1 MIVNTDTKAAADL
14 RLQPAKARL
23 MHLRWPRTAGAQVA
37 LGLLAYALVW
47 LAHLS
52 STALSPPADNI
63 EQLTWVHSLEW
74 GYYKH
79 PPLPTWLIWLPAQ
92 VFGINAWTSY
102 ALGAAVTLASMGLL
116 WRLLAQLRG
125 RSHATLA
132 LLAVLCI
139 TYYNGR
145 LYYYNHNIVLM
156 FFATASA
163 ALCWQAHRSARLR
176 WWAALGVA
184 LGLGLLVKYQ
194 IVVTMVS
201 VLAFWFSQ
209 RAWRDARQRQG
220 LLLATLIVLLI
231 LVPHLQWL
239 RAHDFGPINYAR
251 EASPGAHLNAKARWA
266 DSSQWLLDQLLN
278 RALPAWLLLGAAAC
292 AVGRRPASQPPVAAV
307 TSPSASRSLLL
318 CWGGIPLLFM
328 PLVGLLTGAGLQ
340 LQWGTPFM
348 LFAVPAA
355 MELVGPRV
363 AWSQVPLRRALSVF
377 IAIQVLL
384 LAMSQLTSTR
394 GPEALRDRHWRSFD
408 SKEFA
413 TLVNGP
419 ARREL
424 ADAPLCVISGPAI
437 FAGVLAL
444 ELKDHPKVLID
455 GRLDRS
461 PWLSADQA
469 GHCGQLALRQGPPR
483 PGEHAV
489 GAAFPDLW
497 WRTIPPA
504 LPPTAA
510 EPR

>member
-1 MIVNTDTKAAADL
+1 
-14 RLQPAKARL
+14 
-23 MHLRWPRTAGAQVA
+23 MHLHWPRTAGAQVA
-37 LGLLAYALVW
+37 LGLLAYAVVW

-52 STALSPPADNI
+52 STALSPPTDNI
-63 EQLTWVHSLEW
+63 EQLTWVHALEW

-79 PPLPTWLIWLPAQ
+79 PPLPTWLIWLPTQ
-92 VFGINAWTSY
+92 LVGVNAWTSY
-102 ALGAAVTLASMGLL
+102 ALGATVTLASMGLL

-125 RSHATLA
+125 PSHATLA

-184 LGLGLLVKYQ
+184 LGLGLLAKYQ
-194 IVVTMVS
+194 IVLTMLS
-201 VLAFWFSQ
+201 VLAFWLSQ

-220 LLLATLIVLLI
+220 LLLASLIVLLM

-239 RAHDFGPINYAR
+239 RAHDFGPIDYAR
-251 EASPGAHLNAKARWA
+251 ESSLGAHLNAKARWA
-266 DSSQWLLDQLLN
+266 DSSRWLLDQVLN
-278 RALPAWLLLGAAAC
+278 RALPAWLLL
-292 AVGRRPASQPPVAAV
+292 AVALYGRRRQVASQPPVASAAG
-307 TSPSASRSLLL
+307 PSASRSLLL
-318 CWGGIPLLFM
+318 CWGGIPLPFM
-328 PLVGLLTGAGLQ
+328 LLLGLLTGADLQ

-348 LFAVPAA
+348 LFVVPAV
-355 MELVGPRV
+355 MELVGSRA
-363 AWSQVPLRRALSVF
+363 AWSQLPLRRALSVF

-384 LAMSQLTSTR
+384 LAMSQLTSAR

-408 SKEFA
+408 SKELA
-413 TLVNGP
+413 RLVDAP
-419 ARREL
+419 ARLEL
-424 ADAPLCVISGPAI
+424 AGAPLCVVSGPAN
-437 FAGVLAL
+437 FAGTLAL
-444 ELKDHPKVLID
+444 ELRDHPQALID

-461 PWLSADQA
+461 PWLSADQLRR
-469 GHCGQLALRQGPPR
+469 CGQLALRQGPPQ
-483 PGEHAV
+483 PGDHAV

-504 LPPTAA
+504 LQPTAA
-510 EPR
+510 ERH

>member
-1 MIVNTDTKAAADL
+1 
-14 RLQPAKARL
+14 
-23 MHLRWPRTAGAQVA
+23 MHLHWPRTAGAQVA
-37 LGLLAYALVW
+37 LGLLAYAVVW

-52 STALSPPADNI
+52 STALSPPTDNI
-63 EQLTWVHSLEW
+63 EQLTWVHALEW

-79 PPLPTWLIWLPAQ
+79 PPLPTWLIWLPTQ
-92 VFGINAWTSY
+92 LFGVNAWTSY

-125 RSHATLA
+125 PSHATLA

-184 LGLGLLVKYQ
+184 LGLGLLAKYQ
-194 IVVTMVS
+194 IVLTMLS
-201 VLAFWFSQ
+201 VLAFWLSQ

-220 LLLATLIVLLI
+220 LLLASLIVLLM

-239 RAHDFGPINYAR
+239 RAHDFGPIDYAR
-251 EASPGAHLNAKARWA
+251 ESSLGAHLNAKARWA
-266 DSSQWLLDQLLN
+266 DSSRWLLDQVLN
-278 RALPAWLLLGAAAC
+278 RALPAWLLL
-292 AVGRRPASQPPVAAV
+292 AVALYGRRRQVASQPPVASAAG
-307 TSPSASRSLLL
+307 PSASRSLLL
-318 CWGGIPLLFM
+318 CWGGIPLPFM
-328 PLVGLLTGAGLQ
+328 LLLGLLTGADLQ

-348 LFAVPAA
+348 LFVVPAV
-355 MELVGPRV
+355 MELVGSRA
-363 AWSQVPLRRALSVF
+363 AWSQLPLRRALSVF

-384 LAMSQLTSTR
+384 LAMSQLTSAR

-408 SKEFA
+408 SKELA
-413 TLVNGP
+413 RLVDAP
-419 ARREL
+419 ARLEL
-424 ADAPLCVISGPAI
+424 AGAPLCVVSGPAN
-437 FAGVLAL
+437 FAGTLAL
-444 ELKDHPKVLID
+444 ELRDHPQALID

-461 PWLSADQA
+461 PWLSADQLRR
-469 GHCGQLALRQGPPR
+469 CGQLALRQGPPQ
-483 PGEHAV
+483 PGDHAV

-504 LPPTAA
+504 LQPTAA
-510 EPR
+510 ERH